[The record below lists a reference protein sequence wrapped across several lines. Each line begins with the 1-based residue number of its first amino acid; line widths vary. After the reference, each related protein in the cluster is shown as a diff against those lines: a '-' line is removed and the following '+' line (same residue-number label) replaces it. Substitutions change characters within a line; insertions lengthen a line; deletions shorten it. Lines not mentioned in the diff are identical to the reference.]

1 MRRSRRQVR
10 PPSVDLMV
18 VLVETQQAPRA
29 VAAGRLPHA
38 R

>member
-18 VLVETQQAPRA
+18 VLVETQREPRA
-29 VAAGRLPHA
+29 VAAGCLLHA
-38 R
+38 P